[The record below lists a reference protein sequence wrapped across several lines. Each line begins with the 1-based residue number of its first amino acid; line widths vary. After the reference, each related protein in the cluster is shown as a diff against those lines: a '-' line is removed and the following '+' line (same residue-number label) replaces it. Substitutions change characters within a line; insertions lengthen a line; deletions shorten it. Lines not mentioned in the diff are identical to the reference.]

1 MTSMVL
7 FAIGLGLGFGA
18 GIYLSKNVLTTNE

>member
-1 MTSMVL
+1 MIL

-18 GIYLSKNVLTTNE
+18 GIYLSKNILTSDN

>member
-1 MTSMVL
+1 MTYMIL

-18 GIYLSKNVLTTNE
+18 GIYLSKNILTSDN